1 MNVPAINKP
10 HAVADAAQ
18 FNAEQIDLIK
28 RTICKGG
35 TDDELQ
41 MFLHQARR
49 TGLDPLTRQIY
60 ALKRKQWDAE
70 ANKWTEIMSIQV
82 SIDGFRLIAERT
94 GKYAGQVGP
103 FWCGSDGQWTDVWL
117 DDEPP
122 VAAKIGILRS
132 DFKEP
137 CWGVAR
143 FKSYAQTK
151 RDGTLTQMWVKMGDV
166 LVAKCAES
174 LGLRKAFPHELSGLY
189 TSDEMGQASNPNP
202 QTRVP
207 SPTEV
212 EHEAPSPK
220 VAAPATPARH
230 QRPKLLTPQK
240 ADTFAKWA
248 ERYMLAMDGC
258 KSVDELTKWDELNE
272 ELLGKVHQGA
282 PNLYSKIGDKYSEIR
297 ERLMRDSIS
306 SGPIEAPE
314 EPDGIP
320 SAEQE
325 PEAFVKWAMK
335 RMDEVIGRGGGSE
348 ALTAYWL
355 EEIDPAADGLF
366 KPDYDALEGYRDALM
381 AKLGG

>member
-1 MNVPAINKP
+1 MNVPAIHKP

-189 TSDEMGQASNPNP
+189 TSDEMGQASNADP

-272 ELLGKVHQGA
+272 ELLGKVHQGV

-320 SAEQE
+320 SAAQE
-325 PEAFVKWAMK
+325 PEAFGKWAMK

>member
-189 TSDEMGQASNPNP
+189 TSDEMGQASNADP